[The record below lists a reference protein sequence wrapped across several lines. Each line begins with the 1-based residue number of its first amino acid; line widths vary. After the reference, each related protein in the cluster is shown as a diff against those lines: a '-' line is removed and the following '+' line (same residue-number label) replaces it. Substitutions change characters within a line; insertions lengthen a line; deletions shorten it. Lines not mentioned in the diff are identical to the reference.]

1 MIRDVDLVDYYLPTF
16 MQKYNEP
23 VAALKAEEPEFLL
36 VWKAADRVLYNHFIS
51 TADDYGISRFEKL
64 LGILPSPED
73 TLESRRERVRSRWFK
88 SIPYTL
94 KTLIN
99 KLITLCGDRDFTIMA
114 DFSESYT
121 MVLNVSLSLFGQV
134 DELNDILSYMI
145 SQNIVVEVN
154 NTLNYEHSVCIYE
167 AGATLKTKTYTIN
180 TQTEKKREITG
191 YIRTGS
197 VITTTLER
205 IIN

>member
-64 LGILPSPED
+64 LGILPLPED

-145 SQNIVVEVN
+145 PQNIVVEVN

-167 AGATLKTKTYTIN
+167 AGATLKTKTYIIN

>member
-145 SQNIVVEVN
+145 PQNIVVEVN

>member
-1 MIRDVDLVDYYLPTF
+1 MIREVDLVDYYLPPF
-16 MQKYNEP
+16 MQKYKEP
-23 VAALKAEEPEFLL
+23 VAALKAEEPEFQLI
-36 VWKAADRVLYNHFIS
+36 WKAADRVLYNHFIS
-51 TADDYGISRFEKL
+51 TADECGISRFEKL
-64 LGILPSPED
+64 LGIFPSSED
-73 TLESRRERVRSRWFK
+73 TLESRRERIQSRWFK

-99 KLITLCGDRDFTIMA
+99 KLITLCGDRDFTIKA

-121 MVLNVSLSLFGQV
+121 MILNVSLYIFGQV

-145 SQNIVVEVN
+145 PQNIVVEVN

-167 AGATLKTKTYTIN
+167 AGATMKTKTYTIN
-180 TQTEKKREITG
+180 TQTEKEREITG

-197 VITTTLER
+197 VITTTIQR
-205 IIN
+205 TIN

>member
-145 SQNIVVEVN
+145 PQNIVVEVN

-167 AGATLKTKTYTIN
+167 AGATLKTKTYIIN